1 MAGGILFLH
10 LCRNPSSAPRGY
22 LEVGAQIE
30 TRAVTGEQGPYK
42 QHMEAHTISLSIL
55 V

>member
-1 MAGGILFLH
+1 MAGGIRLSQ
-10 LCRNPSSAPRGY
+10 LCRNPSSAPRGNME
-22 LEVGAQIE
+22 LGAQIE
-30 TRAVTGEQGPYK
+30 IRAVTSEQGPYK